1 MKNKLLVS
9 SALVSGM
16 ILSGSA
22 IAQTTITGSLDL
34 SFRAVERTTAGSS
47 AQGFGREAQINVQN
61 KGTLNNG
68 LQYAAGFALE
78 FDGTSSESATT
89 GAQATS
95 ISNENVYIDFIMGN
109 TTLTVGVDHI
119 QNTASN
125 IAPTASF
132 NQADNTTSITG
143 AKYTNTGGA
152 NPKESMGVGII
163 QNFPGIATASVYF
176 VPNNGDS
183 GAANT
188 KFTADK
194 GGRESAYEVG
204 VQGNF
209 GVQGLLARA
218 FYNKEENNSTAGV
231 ADSGRRGAV
240 VLGATYNTGALSIGF
255 DRFVATDTTDKDTT
269 SLNYGIAYA
278 VDKNLSVSV
287 NRIKTEIDGTAQ
299 EETIY
304 QYGIGYNLGPVAVS
318 ADYTKI
324 SNLAYSLTEDAS
336 MFGVHLTTKF

>member
-34 SFRAVERTTAGSS
+34 SFRAAERTTAASS
-47 AQGFGREAQINVQN
+47 AQGFGREAQVNIQN
-61 KGTLNNG
+61 KGALNNG

-109 TTLTVGVDHI
+109 TTLTFGVDHI
-119 QNTASN
+119 QNTANN

-143 AKYTNTGGA
+143 VKYTNTGGA

-163 QNFPGIATASVYF
+163 QNFPGIATASFYF

-188 KFTADK
+188 KHTADK
-194 GGRESAYEVG
+194 SGRESAYELG

-209 GVQGLLARA
+209 GIQGLNARA
-218 FYNKEENNSTAGV
+218 FYNKEEVNSIAGV
-231 ADSGRRGAV
+231 ANAGRLGAV
-240 VLGATYNTGALSIGF
+240 VYGATYNTGALAIGF
-255 DRFVATDTTDKDTT
+255 DRFVATNTTDQDTT
-269 SLNYGIAYA
+269 STNYGVSYA

-299 EETIY
+299 EETIMA
-304 QYGIGYNLGPVAVS
+304 YGIGYNLGPVAVS

-324 SNLAYSLTEDAS
+324 NNLAYSVTEDAS
-336 MFGVHLTTKF
+336 MFGLHLTTKF

>member
-34 SFRAVERTTAGSS
+34 SFRAVERTTAASS
-47 AQGFGREAQINVQN
+47 AQGFGREAQVNIQN
-61 KGTLNNG
+61 KGALNNG

-78 FDGTSSESATT
+78 FDGTSSESTST
-89 GAQATS
+89 GAQSNS

-119 QNTASN
+119 QNTANN

-188 KFTADK
+188 KHTADK
-194 GGRESAYEVG
+194 SGRESAYEVG

-231 ADSGRRGAV
+231 ADTGRRGAV

-269 SLNYGIAYA
+269 SVNYGIAYA

-318 ADYTKI
+318 ADYTKVN
-324 SNLAYSLTEDAS
+324 NLSYSATEDAS

>member
-34 SFRAVERTTAGSS
+34 SFRAAERTTAVSS
-47 AQGFGREAQINVQN
+47 SQGFGREAQVNIQN

-89 GAQATS
+89 GAQSNS

-109 TTLTVGVDHI
+109 TTLTFGVDHI

-132 NQADNTTSITG
+132 NQADNTTSLGST
-143 AKYTNTGGA
+143 YTNTGGA

-163 QNFPGIATASVYF
+163 QNFPGIATASFYF

-188 KFTADK
+188 KLTADK

-209 GVQGLLARA
+209 GIQGLNARA
-218 FYNKEENNSTAGV
+218 FYNKEETNSAGTV
-231 ADSGRRGAV
+231 ANPGRRGAV
-240 VLGATYNTGALSIGF
+240 VYGATYNTGALAIGF
-255 DRFVATDTTDKDTT
+255 DRFVATNTTDQDTT
-269 SLNYGIAYA
+269 SMNYGISYA

-304 QYGIGYNLGPVAVS
+304 AYGIGYNLGPVAVS
-318 ADYTKI
+318 ADYTKVN
-324 SNLAYSLTEDAS
+324 NLAYSVTEDAS
-336 MFGVHLTTKF
+336 MFGLHLTTKF